1 LSKRG
6 WLILGAVVGGLVLA
20 SFAFLF
26 AMRGKIR
33 DMIRS
38 ETVAYLRLR
47 FHSDIEFKDFEI
59 SLRPGVHV
67 VIDDVVM
74 RHNGRTDV
82 PPLIEVAKVS
92 FYANISGLLQDKV
105 TVSSVR
111 LDGLQIHTPPRRP
124 GGPPLIQRTDAD
136 LAKNFPIVI
145 GEVIADDAVIVQLP
159 KDPSR
164 TTHPFYIH
172 HLQMENFRFDQP
184 ADFHA
189 ILTNPAPR
197 GEIDCVGKFGPWDG
211 EQPSETPVDAKFDFE
226 HADLGT
232 LKGLSGLLSSKGK
245 FKGPL
250 DYLEVEGETDTPDF
264 ALRTAS
270 HPVPLHTVYSAIVDG
285 TNGDVILNKVT
296 ATFLHTTI
304 VARGEV
310 VDLTTRKG
318 RTIDLDAV
326 SDKGRVEDLLRLTVK
341 TDKPVMTGYERLK
354 TKIFIPERDEDLID
368 RMSLDGQFAVGDIQF
383 TNNEIQDRIDTFSH
397 KAQGKPQLGAGDTE
411 LSELRGTFT
420 MANTSVKF
428 SNLTFGVEGASIA
441 LAGTYGVNTG
451 ELDFRGKLRMEA
463 RISQTVTGKKSFFLK
478 AVDPFFRK
486 NGVTEI
492 PVKITGTKDA
502 PKYGLDLHDKANK
515 EPAGVTIK

>member
-1 LSKRG
+1 
-6 WLILGAVVGGLVLA
+6 
-20 SFAFLF
+20 
-26 AMRGKIR
+26 
-33 DMIRS
+33 MIRN

-59 SLRPGVHV
+59 SLKPGVHV
-67 VIDDVVM
+67 VIDNVVM

-136 LAKNFPIVI
+136 LAKKFPVVI
-145 GEVIADDAVIVQLP
+145 GEVIADDAVLVPLP
-159 KDPSR
+159 KDPTR

-189 ILTNPAPR
+189 ILTNPTPR

-211 EQPSETPVDAKFDFE
+211 EQPSETPVNAKFDFE

-232 LKGLSGLLSSKGK
+232 LKGLSGILSSKGK

-304 VARGEV
+304 VAQGEV

-318 RTIDLDAV
+318 RTIDLEAI

-383 TNNEIQDRIDTFSH
+383 TNNEIQDRIDIFSH
-397 KAQGKPQLGAGDTE
+397 KAQGKPQLGAGDME

-463 RISQTVTGKKSFFLK
+463 KISQTVTGKKSFFLK

-515 EPAGVTIK
+515 EPAGATMK